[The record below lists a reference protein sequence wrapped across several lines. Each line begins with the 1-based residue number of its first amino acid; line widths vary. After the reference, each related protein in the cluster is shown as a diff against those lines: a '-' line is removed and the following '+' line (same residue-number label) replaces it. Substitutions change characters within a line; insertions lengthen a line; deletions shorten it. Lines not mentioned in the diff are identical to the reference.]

1 MAIVKLLYW
10 LLLLPFLLGIFPLCG
25 MPKEKRTPGVQYLS
39 GFFVMLAVFQ
49 LFAVPLVLREADISV
64 LMLLNLV
71 VTSLLAVGAIVVLVQ
86 RLRKKT
92 WSVSLLH
99 GVDKGMSRS
108 TLVFTF
114 CYWCIFL
121 CILAFQLY
129 MAVTRASFDGDD
141 AYYVAQS
148 VMADQNGSMYE
159 VDPYT
164 GAAARFDARHATATV
179 TMWIAVLA
187 RMTGIHATILSHTIL
202 PLVILPA
209 VYLIYLQIGK
219 VLCREKRMLP
229 IFMILIALLQMFG
242 YVSLYTKETFLMT
255 RTWQGKAMA
264 GNLVFPAIFWILFYF
279 AQTIPIKK
287 KEEVL
292 EDRETMPPRWGF
304 WMLLLCI
311 NTFAAMCSSLAAF
324 LAALMIAAFG
334 LVLSIQKRNLK
345 LLFQLAL
352 SCVPCVFYMG
362 LYIILR

>member
-25 MPKEKRTPGVQYLS
+25 MPKEKRTPGVQYLA

-49 LFAVPLVLREADISV
+49 LFAVPLVLREADVSALVI
-64 LMLLNLV
+64 LNLV
-71 VTSLLAVGAIVVLVQ
+71 VMSLLAVGAVAVLV
-86 RLRKKT
+86 RGLRKQT
-92 WSVSLLH
+92 WSVSLIR

-114 CYWCIFL
+114 LYWCIFL

-129 MAVTRASFDGDD
+129 MAVSRASFDGDD

-164 GAAARFDARHATATV
+164 GAATRFDARHATATV

-202 PLVILPA
+202 PLVILPV

-219 VLCREKRMLP
+219 VLCREKRLLP
-229 IFMILIALLQMFG
+229 IFMILMALLQMFG

-255 RTWQGKAMA
+255 RTWQG
-264 GNLVFPAIFWILFYF
+264 
-279 AQTIPIKK
+279 
-287 KEEVL
+287 
-292 EDRETMPPRWGF
+292 
-304 WMLLLCI
+304 
-311 NTFAAMCSSLAAF
+311 
-324 LAALMIAAFG
+324 
-334 LVLSIQKRNLK
+334 
-345 LLFQLAL
+345 
-352 SCVPCVFYMG
+352 
-362 LYIILR
+362 

>member
-10 LLLLPFLLGIFPLCG
+10 LLLLPFLLGIFPMCG
-25 MPKEKRTPGVQYLS
+25 MPREKRTPGVQYLS
-39 GFFVMLAVFQ
+39 GFFVMLAAFQ

-64 LMLLNLV
+64 LLLLNLV
-71 VTSLLAVGAIVVLVQ
+71 VTSLLAVGAVVILV
-86 RLRKKT
+86 RSLRKKS
-92 WSVSLLH
+92 WSVSLIR

-114 CYWCIFL
+114 FYWCIFV
-121 CILAFQLY
+121 CILVFQLY

-202 PLVILPA
+202 PLVILPV
-209 VYLIYLQIGK
+209 VYLIYLQIGM

-229 IFMILIALLQMFG
+229 VFMILMALLQMFG

-264 GNLVFPAIFWILFYF
+264 GNLVFPAILWILLYF
-279 AQTIPIKK
+279 AQTIPVKK

-292 EDRETMPPRWGF
+292 EDRETIPLRWGF

-334 LVLSIQKRNLK
+334 LMLSIQKRNLK

-352 SCVPCVFYMG
+352 SCVPCVIYMG

>member
-10 LLLLPFLLGIFPLCG
+10 LLLLPFLLGIFPMCG
-25 MPKEKRTPGVQYLS
+25 MPREKRTPGVQYLS

-64 LMLLNLV
+64 LVLLNLV
-71 VTSLLAVGAIVVLVQ
+71 VTSLLAVGAVVILV
-86 RLRKKT
+86 RSLRKKS
-92 WSVSLLH
+92 WSVSLIR

-108 TLVFTF
+108 TLVFTLF
-114 CYWCIFL
+114 YWCIFV
-121 CILAFQLY
+121 CILVFQLY

-202 PLVILPA
+202 PLMILPV
-209 VYLIYLQIGK
+209 VYLIYLQIGM

-229 IFMILIALLQMFG
+229 VFMILMALLQMFG

-264 GNLVFPAIFWILFYF
+264 GNLVFPAILWILLYF
-279 AQTIPIKK
+279 AQTIPVKK

-292 EDRETMPPRWGF
+292 
-304 WMLLLCI
+304 
-311 NTFAAMCSSLAAF
+311 
-324 LAALMIAAFG
+324 
-334 LVLSIQKRNLK
+334 
-345 LLFQLAL
+345 
-352 SCVPCVFYMG
+352 
-362 LYIILR
+362 

>member
-1 MAIVKLLYW
+1 MAIGKVVYW
-10 LLLLPFLLGIFPLCG
+10 VLRLPFLLGICPMCG
-25 MPKEKRTPGVQYLS
+25 MPREKRTPGVQYLS

-64 LMLLNLV
+64 LVLLNLV
-71 VTSLLAVGAIVVLVQ
+71 VTSLLAVGAVVILV
-86 RLRKKT
+86 RSLRKKS
-92 WSVSLLH
+92 WSVSLIR

-114 CYWCIFL
+114 FYWCIFL
-121 CILAFQLY
+121 CILVFQLY

-202 PLVILPA
+202 PLMILPV
-209 VYLIYLQIGK
+209 VYLIYLQIGM

-229 IFMILIALLQMFG
+229 VFMILMALLQMFG

-264 GNLVFPAIFWILFYF
+264 GNLVFPAILWILLYF
-279 AQTIPIKK
+279 AQTIPVKK

-292 EDRETMPPRWGF
+292 EDRETIPLRWGF

-352 SCVPCVFYMG
+352 SCVPCVIYMG

>member
-10 LLLLPFLLGIFPLCG
+10 LLLLPFLLGVFPLLG

-39 GFFVMLAVFQ
+39 GFLVMFAVFQ

-64 LMLLNLV
+64 LVVLNLV
-71 VTSLLAVGAIVVLVQ
+71 ITSLLAAAAVLLLVRSRRRGTWKAVALPREDAGRKRLLPLLYWGLFLGLVG
-86 RLRKKT
+86 
-92 WSVSLLH
+92 
-99 GVDKGMSRS
+99 
-108 TLVFTF
+108 
-114 CYWCIFL
+114 
-121 CILAFQLY
+121 FQLY
-129 MAVTRASFDGDD
+129 MALTRASFDGDD
-141 AYYVAQS
+141 AFYVAQS

-164 GAAARFDARHATATV
+164 GALAEFDARHAMATI

-187 RMTGIHATILSHTIL
+187 RMTGIHAAILSHTVL
-202 PLVILPA
+202 PLVILPL

-219 VLCREKRMLP
+219 VLCREQSTLP
-229 IFMILIALLQMFG
+229 IFMLLIAMLQMFG

-255 RTWQGKAMA
+255 RTWQGKALA
-264 GNLVFPAIFWILFYF
+264 GNLVFPAILWILLQF
-279 AQTIPIKK
+279 AQTLSVKK
-287 KEEVL
+287 KEVL
-292 EDRETMPPRWGF
+292 EDRAAMPPCWGY
-304 WMLLLCI
+304 WLLLLCI

-334 LVLSIQKRNLK
+334 LVLSVQKRDLK

-352 SCVPCVFYMG
+352 SCVPCVLYMG

>member
-10 LLLLPFLLGIFPLCG
+10 LLLLPFLLGIFPMCG
-25 MPKEKRTPGVQYLS
+25 MPREKRTPGVQYLS
-39 GFFVMLAVFQ
+39 GFLVMLAVFQ

-64 LMLLNLV
+64 LLLLNLV
-71 VTSLLAVGAIVVLVQ
+71 VTSLLAVGAVVILV
-86 RLRKKT
+86 RSLRKKS
-92 WSVSLLH
+92 WSVSLIR

-114 CYWCIFL
+114 FYWCIFV
-121 CILAFQLY
+121 CILVFQLY
-129 MAVTRASFDGDD
+129 MAVTHASFDGDD

-202 PLVILPA
+202 PLVILPV
-209 VYLIYLQIGK
+209 VYLIYLQIGM

-229 IFMILIALLQMFG
+229 VFMILMALLQMFG

-255 RTWQGKAMA
+255 RTWQWQETWYSRQSSGFCST
-264 GNLVFPAIFWILFYF
+264 LPRPFP
-279 AQTIPIKK
+279 
-287 KEEVL
+287 
-292 EDRETMPPRWGF
+292 
-304 WMLLLCI
+304 
-311 NTFAAMCSSLAAF
+311 
-324 LAALMIAAFG
+324 
-334 LVLSIQKRNLK
+334 
-345 LLFQLAL
+345 
-352 SCVPCVFYMG
+352 
-362 LYIILR
+362 

>member
-10 LLLLPFLLGIFPLCG
+10 LLLLPFLLGIFPMCG
-25 MPKEKRTPGVQYLS
+25 MPREKRTPGVQYLS

-64 LMLLNLV
+64 LVLLNLV
-71 VTSLLAVGAIVVLVQ
+71 VTSLLAVGAVVILV
-86 RLRKKT
+86 RSLRKKS
-92 WSVSLLH
+92 WSVSLIR
-99 GVDKGMSRS
+99 GMDKGMSRS
-108 TLVFTF
+108 TLVFTLF
-114 CYWCIFL
+114 YWCIFV
-121 CILAFQLY
+121 CILVFQLY

-202 PLVILPA
+202 PLMILPV
-209 VYLIYLQIGK
+209 VYLIYLQIGM

-229 IFMILIALLQMFG
+229 VFMILMALLQMFG

-264 GNLVFPAIFWILFYF
+264 GNLVFPAILWILLYF
-279 AQTIPIKK
+279 AQTIPVKK

-292 EDRETMPPRWGF
+292 
-304 WMLLLCI
+304 
-311 NTFAAMCSSLAAF
+311 
-324 LAALMIAAFG
+324 
-334 LVLSIQKRNLK
+334 
-345 LLFQLAL
+345 
-352 SCVPCVFYMG
+352 
-362 LYIILR
+362 